1 MRKKQSIWV
10 FLTLCVMLIPIQNA
24 LGAGATVDP
33 YTLRM
38 TLPYVQYLGTPYY
51 VILDYDAS
59 KSGASGLF
67 WKFNSIA
74 PSTLQGPCGGTAD
87 PTSLNITDLCVL
99 VVGMQFQVTLEFQ
112 TADATWKLG
121 GEISQLPGVIASVS
135 GSCYDS
141 YEDIV
146 NDPTYLA
153 IYQCFNSCPS
163 NDLDCYTT
171 CIGGAFRIGLSL
183 SNSTGS
189 PIELTIPPGT
199 TFAPDQSDV
208 QSMMVLQELKFQVQ
222 PGDSKQ
228 CINVYCTNVHLDAPG
243 LGDTFVTSG
252 GVTQPC
258 LIEILNLTAGK
269 TLSGQ
274 DMWQIQNIVWNCIEQ
289 GSISA
294 EQKQF
299 LEGL

>member
-1 MRKKQSIWV
+1 MRRKLTIWA
-10 FLTLCVMLIPIQNA
+10 FLTLFAMLIPIQNA

-141 YEDIV
+141 YEDIL
-146 NDPTYLA
+146 NDPM
-153 IYQCFNSCPS
+153 YQCFINCAGDT
-163 NDLDCYTT
+163 NCATT
-171 CIGGAFRIGLSL
+171 CIGGAFRIGLTL
-183 SNSTGS
+183 ENPTND
-189 PIELTIPPGT
+189 PIELIIPPGA
-199 TFAPDQSDV
+199 TFAPYRPMSR
-208 QSMMVLQELKFQVQ
+208 
-222 PGDSKQ
+222 P
-228 CINVYCTNVHLDAPG
+228 
-243 LGDTFVTSG
+243 
-252 GVTQPC
+252 
-258 LIEILNLTAGK
+258 
-269 TLSGQ
+269 
-274 DMWQIQNIVWNCIEQ
+274 
-289 GSISA
+289 
-294 EQKQF
+294 
-299 LEGL
+299 

>member
-1 MRKKQSIWV
+1 MRKKLSIWV

-51 VILDYDAS
+51 VTLDYDAS

-74 PSTLQGPCGGTAD
+74 PSTLQGQCGGTVD
-87 PTSLNITDLCVL
+87 PTSLDITDLCVL
-99 VVGMQFQVTLEFQ
+99 FAGMQFQVTLEFQ

-121 GEISQLPGVIASVS
+121 EGISQLPGVIASVS

-141 YEDIV
+141 YADIL
-146 NDPTYLA
+146 NDPM
-153 IYQCFNSCPS
+153 YQCFINCNGDP
-163 NDLDCYTT
+163 NCAAN
-171 CIGGAFRIGLSL
+171 CVGAFRIGLTLENPTS
-183 SNSTGS
+183 G

-199 TFAPDQSDV
+199 TFAPDQTDV
-208 QSMMVLQELKFQVQ
+208 QTMMVLQELELQIQ
-222 PGDSKQ
+222 PGNSKH
-228 CINVYCTNVHLDAPG
+228 CIYVYCTNVSLSAPG
-243 LGDTFVTSG
+243 LGDSFTTG
-252 GVTQPC
+252 GGISQPC

-269 TLSGQ
+269 ILTGP
-274 DMWQIQNIVWNCIEQ
+274 DMFQIQNIIWECLEQ
-289 GSISA
+289 GTISS
-294 EQKQF
+294 EQRQF